1 MSLPVRLKDRHC
13 VPRKADSRA
22 LNDGE
27 IAKLLADLDGWTV
40 DPPAAGLSSERRKP
54 ELRKRFEFR
63 DFLAAMSFLNR
74 VATVA
79 EAEQHHPDFCVHYN
93 RVDFS
98 LWTHSVDGLSE
109 NDFILAAK
117 LDALVS

>member
-1 MSLPVRLKDRHC
+1 MSLSVRLKEKHC
-13 VPRKADSRA
+13 VPQKEDSPA
-22 LNDGE
+22 LDEGA
-27 IAKLLADLDGWTV
+27 ITLLLPEVPGWTV
-40 DPPAAGLSSERRKP
+40 DPPPAGRSP
-54 ELRKRFEFR
+54 QLRKRFEFR

-98 LWTHSVDGLSE
+98 LWTHSVGGLSE